1 MMGANDSCLKHSDD
15 IGDGWRWDGTR
26 VMVVVFGGQVQR
38 EWRERIERENREKR
52 GNDISRSRIK

>member
-26 VMVVVFGGQVQR
+26 VMVVVLEGRYR
-38 EWRERIERENREKR
+38 ENGERIEKENREKR